1 MKININKQNVGYRI
15 KQIRLNKGYTL
26 EAFGRLFNTS
36 KSNVLRWEQG
46 ISLPNKERIK
56 DICKVADITI
66 NKLLYGSIDE
76 FLENNIEELLANSK
90 YPYKSILKS
99 FDLKEA
105 CLIYIDNINTVEKDK
120 ISIND
125 INTIEQ
131 AFNEVL
137 DGIISEILE
146 KYNNMKNILIND
158 KELVEKCCT
167 EYLST
172 SSDKYSYNFFEELN
186 KNLFRKDTTVND
198 DDVFSSIKETMFLR
212 FLDNIDAFTKFCDND
227 DIKIKVDFFPYLK
240 KLEELIRRELDR
252 YLLPIKVN
260 LVTFPLSRL
269 KDIEILFGENLH
281 SRIDFPQEISSTM
294 VLLKNNKYKIDEFK
308 GVTGLYNEDED
319 TLYYLAHYSR
329 IEDVPLN
336 TEAQYF
342 ILNHDNTY
350 QITKIT
356 EIPNCKYIAPIIGKL
371 E

>member
-1 MKININKQNVGYRI
+1 MRIQVNKKSVGQRI
-15 KQIRLNKGYTL
+15 RQIRLNKGLTFND
-26 EAFGRLFNTS
+26 FGDLFGAS
-36 KSNVLRWEQG
+36 RGNVQAWEYG
-46 ISLPNKERIK
+46 TSLPNKGRLKKISK
-56 DICKVADITI
+56 IGSITV
-66 NKLLYGSIDE
+66 NELLYGSIDE

-105 CLIYIDNINTVEKDK
+105 CLIYIDNINIVEKDK

-172 SSDKYSYNFFEELN
+172 SSDKYSYNYFEELN
-186 KNLFRKDTTVND
+186 KNFFRKDTTMD
-198 DDVFSSIKETMFLR
+198 DDVFSSIKETMFLG
-212 FLDNIDAFTKFCDND
+212 FFDNIDAFTKFFDND

-240 KLEELIRRELDR
+240 KLEELIRRELDS

-308 GVTGLYNEDED
+308 GVTGVYIESED

-329 IEDVPLN
+329 VEDVPLN

-342 ILNHDNTY
+342 ILNHDNSY
-350 QITKIT
+350 FITKIT

>member
-1 MKININKQNVGYRI
+1 MKIKINKKLVGLRI
-15 KQIRLNKGYTL
+15 KNIRTTLFYTL
-26 EAFGRLFNTS
+26 EEFGNLEGIEAG
-36 KSNVLRWEQG
+36 KSNVSTWERG
-46 ISLPNKERIK
+46 SSIPNIARLGAISQYGN
-56 DICKVADITI
+56 ITI
-66 NKLLYGSIDE
+66 NELLYGSIDE
-76 FLENNIEELLANSK
+76 FLENNIEVLLMNSK
-90 YPYKSILKS
+90 YPYTSIFES
-99 FDLKEA
+99 YDLKEA

-137 DGIISEILE
+137 DWIISEILE
-146 KYNNMKNILIND
+146 KYNNMKNILTND
-158 KELVEKCCT
+158 KELVKKCCT
-167 EYLST
+167 EYLFT
-172 SSDKYSYNFFEELN
+172 SSDKYLYIFFEKLN
-186 KNLFRKDTTVND
+186 KNYFRKDK
-198 DDVFSSIKETMFLR
+198 IEKETMFLG
-212 FLDNIDAFTKFCDND
+212 FLDNIDDFTNFFDND

-240 KLEELIRRELDR
+240 KLEELIRRELDS

-260 LVTFPLSRL
+260 LVTYPLSRL

-308 GVTGLYNEDED
+308 GVTGVYIESED

-342 ILNHDNTY
+342 ILNHDNSY
-350 QITKIT
+350 FITKIT
-356 EIPNCKYIAPIIGKL
+356 EIPDCKYIAPIIGRL

>member
-1 MKININKQNVGYRI
+1 MRIQVNKKSVGQRI
-15 KQIRLNKGYTL
+15 RQIRLNKGLTFND
-26 EAFGRLFNTS
+26 FGDLFGAS
-36 KSNVLRWEQG
+36 RGNVQAWEYG
-46 ISLPNKERIK
+46 TSLPNKGRLKKISK
-56 DICKVADITI
+56 IGGITV
-66 NKLLYGSIDE
+66 NELLYGSIDE

-105 CLIYIDNINTVEKDK
+105 CLIYIDNINIVEKDK

-172 SSDKYSYNFFEELN
+172 SSDKYSYNYFEELN
-186 KNLFRKDTTVND
+186 KNFFRKDTTVD
-198 DDVFSSIKETMFLR
+198 DDVFSSIKETMFLG
-212 FLDNIDAFTKFCDND
+212 FFDNIDAFTKFFDND

-240 KLEELIRRELDR
+240 KLEELIRRELDS

-308 GVTGLYNEDED
+308 GVTGVYIESED

-329 IEDVPLN
+329 VEDVPLN

-342 ILNHDNTY
+342 ILNHDNSY
-350 QITKIT
+350 FITKIT